1 MCFTSL
7 WKYSWINQV
16 AARWHQI
23 NWSRLLFTAL
33 LKRRDLERL
42 DSGFVGPPRRSERLE
57 WGGSRRHFFYC
68 VLFLFFLQLY
78 SFNAYSLQFRTR
90 LYKNSRSGWL
100 DCKIWNSQT
109 RSPFIYIAAQCVND
123 TLMQFVWQCCSCF
136 LSEVLVQLSDNN
148 SSSDWSARVDVCVC
162 VCVWLFFFRGGLAV
176 CCWDGQADTSSVSWT
191 CCVELDLHPLS
202 VAAVI
207 GFQITSL
214 WCKDALKNLLS
225 IAQRSFIVLPSIGSV
240 YVGYSSYVL
249 SKHYHFSFIWW
260 CNALSSFSMGPLSFH
275 IYIYIIFMKESGK
288 SINSRLLLNT
298 ANTACAE
305 KKSLLLL
312 DQLD

>member
-16 AARWHQI
+16 AVRWHQI

-57 WGGSRRHFFYC
+57 WGGSRRHFLYC
-68 VLFLFFLQLY
+68 VLFFFFLQLY
-78 SFNAYSLQFRTR
+78 SFNAYILQFRTR
-90 LYKNSRSGWL
+90 LYKNSRSGGL

-123 TLMQFVWQCCSCF
+123 TFMQFVWQCCSCF

-162 VCVWLFFFRGGLAV
+162 VWLFFFRGGMAV
-176 CCWDGQADTSSVSWT
+176 CCWDGQADTSSVS
-191 CCVELDLHPLS
+191 CEL
-202 VAAVI
+202 
-207 GFQITSL
+207 
-214 WCKDALKNLLS
+214 NLLCWTTLAS
-225 IAQRSFIVLPSIGSV
+225 TQCCCCDWIPVYFFVMQRRFKISSPLHRGALL
-240 YVGYSSYVL
+240 YSRV
-249 SKHYHFSFIWW
+249 
-260 CNALSSFSMGPLSFH
+260 
-275 IYIYIIFMKESGK
+275 
-288 SINSRLLLNT
+288 
-298 ANTACAE
+298 
-305 KKSLLLL
+305 
-312 DQLD
+312 